1 MRLTVTA
8 SCMRCDWPG
17 ATGPGAEWDKILR
30 AAEKHTKSGPGHPTI
45 TTATPA
51 GVAVITT
58 ARPPG
63 LASERGQ
70 TDG

>member
-45 TTATPA
+45 TTARPA
-51 GVAVITT
+51 GQAAT
-58 ARPPG
+58 
-63 LASERGQ
+63 ERGQ